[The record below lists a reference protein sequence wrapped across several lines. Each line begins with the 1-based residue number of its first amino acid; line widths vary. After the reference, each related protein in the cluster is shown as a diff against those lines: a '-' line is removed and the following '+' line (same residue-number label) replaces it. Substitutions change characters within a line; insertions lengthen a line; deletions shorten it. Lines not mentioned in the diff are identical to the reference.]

1 MIQINKA
8 KLQLKKGLVLK
19 TYKSEATFVD
29 RENFNAVDHDATS
42 SKLSLG
48 GDKLDQAITW
58 QLHFHHPP
66 PPLQAPILRSKVIQ
80 KHSL

>member
-19 TYKSEATFVD
+19 TYKSEAIFVD
-29 RENFNAVDHDATS
+29 RENLNPVTVDHDATS

-48 GDKLDQAITW
+48 GDKLDLARTW
-58 QLHFHHPP
+58 
-66 PPLQAPILRSKVIQ
+66 
-80 KHSL
+80 